1 MSRWLDSSWARFI
14 SLTAAITM
22 MLLVTLLPRGL
33 TTADGS
39 AISHGV
45 LTLIMWGMSAGFVHG
60 IGFVPRNAVVR
71 VLLGPVV
78 AWLGM
83 GVALIFYVQYF
94 LR

>member
-22 MLLVTLLPRGL
+22 MLLVTLLPRAL

-45 LTLIMWGMSAGFVHG
+45 LMLIMWGMSAGFVHG
-60 IGFVPRNAVVR
+60 IGFIPRNAVVR